1 MISTVPGWPSRSR
14 ALHVILGVAL
24 GSAIGLALP
33 ANAAEVRLLSS
44 AAIKPA
50 IEALTPEFEKQSGH
64 KLIARFELT
73 PAIPPLIEKG
83 EPFDVTIANPPHIDG
98 LIKSGKIAAAS
109 KVNVAQ
115 FGVGIGVRA
124 GAPRPSFRST
134 DDTRDAL
141 LKAAS
146 VAFVGA
152 GTSGVFFR
160 SLLDRLKIADA
171 MQAKLRPGDIQPILL
186 QLSKGEVDLV
196 VMPVPLIM
204 AHPGAEL
211 AAALPDELQDVIV
224 MTAGKAAG
232 ATNADAADKLLA
244 FLMSPSATA
253 ALPSKGY
260 QRPKS

>member
-1 MISTVPGWPSRSR
+1 MFSTFTGSPSRR
-14 ALHVILGVAL
+14 CALHLILGVAL
-24 GSAIGLALP
+24 GFALGSALP

-50 IEALTPEFEKQSGH
+50 IEALAPEFEKQSGH

-83 EPFDVTIANPPHIDG
+83 EPFDVTIANPPHING
-98 LIKSGKIAAAS
+98 LIKSSKITAAS
-109 KVNVAQ
+109 KVDVAQ

-124 GAPRPSFRST
+124 GAPRPSLRST
-134 DDTRDAL
+134 SDTSDAL
-141 LKAAS
+141 LKATS

-160 SLLDRLKIADA
+160 SLLDRLNIAEA

-186 QLSKGEVDLV
+186 QLTKGEVDLV

-224 MTAGKAAG
+224 MTGGKAAAASSG
-232 ATNADAADKLLA
+232 EAADKLLA
-244 FLMSPSATA
+244 FLMSPAATA
-253 ALPSKGY
+253 TFTIKGY